1 MEKEYEKI
9 KLHATLMNTAF
20 KDDYS
25 ARFKERY
32 DANEILKVIG
42 FINGIYL

>member
-20 KDDYS
+20 KDS
-25 ARFKERY
+25 TRFKERY
-32 DANEILKVIG
+32 DANEILKVIR
-42 FINGIYL
+42 FINWIYL